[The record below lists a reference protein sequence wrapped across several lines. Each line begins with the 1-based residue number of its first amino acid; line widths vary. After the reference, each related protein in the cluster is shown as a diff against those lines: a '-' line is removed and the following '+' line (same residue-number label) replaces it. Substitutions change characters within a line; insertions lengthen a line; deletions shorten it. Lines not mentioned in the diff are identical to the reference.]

1 MKYDMSS
8 LRDRQRSATREAIVE
23 AFLDLT
29 HANTGTVSMPKVA
42 ETAGVSVRTLY
53 RYFATRSA
61 LQTAAANHYNDRVRN
76 RLDSDVDT
84 TNFAE
89 YLTELWTDF
98 AAELPAV
105 VAEHATPAGRE
116 LRAARLP
123 ESRATVRRALR
134 AIDVADDDQLVD
146 LVIALTSSSMFLE
159 LVDRMDHE
167 PADAVAMVGRLIRLL
182 LADPEHTRQPDEQ
195 ENER

>member
-1 MKYDMSS
+1 MNHDMSS
-8 LRDRQRSATREAIVE
+8 LRERQRTATRASIVE

-29 HANTGTVSMPKVA
+29 HTSTGTVSMPAVA
-42 ETAGVSVRTLY
+42 ESAGVSVRTLY
-53 RYFATRSA
+53 RYFSTRSE

-76 RLDSDVDT
+76 RLDSDIT
-84 TNFAE
+84 ATNFVD

-116 LRAARLP
+116 LRSTRLP
-123 ESRATVRRALR
+123 SSRATVRDAL
-134 AIDVADDDQLVD
+134 ADLGLAVDDQLVD
-146 LVIALTSSSMFLE
+146 LVIAVTSSSMFLE
-159 LVDRMDHE
+159 LVDRMGHE
-167 PADAVAMVGRLIRLL
+167 PEEAVAMASRVVWLL
-182 LADPEHTRQPDEQ
+182 LSEHALPRPAADQ